1 MGIADFVPR
10 MLIPSDTSED
20 LRPLVTATT
29 IAEVCS
35 VTPASI
41 YMWARSG
48 VIPCI
53 RISQNTVRFVPG
65 HVEMAL
71 DLPHG
76 IIRPQTP
83 KREVHP
89 LERRLERRW
98 T

>member
-1 MGIADFVPR
+1 
-10 MLIPSDTSED
+10 MLITSDTPED
-20 LRPLVTATT
+20 FRPLVTATT

-35 VTPASI
+35 VTSASI

-71 DLPHG
+71 GLPH
-76 IIRPQTP
+76 
-83 KREVHP
+83 
-89 LERRLERRW
+89 
-98 T
+98 

>member
-1 MGIADFVPR
+1 
-10 MLIPSDTSED
+10 MLIPSDTPED
-20 LRPLVTATT
+20 FRPLVTATT

-35 VTPASI
+35 VTSASI

-71 DLPHG
+71 GLPHG
-76 IIRPQTP
+76 IIRPQIS
-83 KREVHP
+83 KKEIQP
-89 LERRLERRW
+89 LDRQLGRRW
-98 T
+98 R

>member
-1 MGIADFVPR
+1 
-10 MLIPSDTSED
+10 MLITSDTPED
-20 LRPLVTATT
+20 FRPLVTATT

-35 VTPASI
+35 VTSASI

-71 DLPHG
+71 GLPHG
-76 IIRPQTP
+76 IIRPQIL
-83 KREVHP
+83 KKEIQP
-89 LERRLERRW
+89 LDRRLGRRW
-98 T
+98 R